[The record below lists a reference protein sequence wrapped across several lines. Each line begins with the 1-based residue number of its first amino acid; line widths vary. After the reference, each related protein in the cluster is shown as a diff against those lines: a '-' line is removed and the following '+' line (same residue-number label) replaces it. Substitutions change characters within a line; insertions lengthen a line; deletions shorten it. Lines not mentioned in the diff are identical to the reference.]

1 MRPDP
6 SSIRKGQLSEVK
18 RALLEKRLKGER
30 TSPKKKQTISK
41 RPTESTIPLSFA
53 QERLWFFQLLE
64 PDNPAYNASYSFRLS
79 GKVDVRACEESL
91 NTIIQRH
98 EILRTIFVEQNGN
111 QQAISAGN
119 SFSPKPTDE
128 REGVILKIDPRVGGQ
143 GRAGGDFHKPGGA
156 AAQEQQ
162 KLRQIVSP
170 NQRITV
176 PIIDLC
182 QHSEHEQTSAIH
194 YWQMETSQ
202 QPFDFS
208 QWPLFRVKFLK
219 LTSHETLALM
229 TMHHMITDGWSIGV
243 FIQEFFALYQAYTRG
258 NSLTLPELPVQYADY
273 SVWQRHYMQGGV
285 LDHQLKFW
293 KEQLA
298 GAPSLL
304 QLPLDHPRAPVQTYP
319 GKSYPFTLSAEL
331 TERIRQL
338 SQSKK
343 TTFFMTSLATFAVLL
358 NRYSGQEDILI
369 GSPVANRD
377 RPETQPLIGC
387 MVNTLVFRIRLEDA
401 PTFSELLSQVR
412 QTALQTYAHQ
422 EVPFEQ
428 VVEALQPER
437 NLSYTPLF
445 QVMIVHQNSPITTLE
460 SPELTLRPLPPEVHT
475 TLFDLTLKI
484 DESGSQLS
492 GSWEYNTDLFENETI
507 RRMDGHFQR
516 LLTEVITNPHR
527 PITQIPILSDVE
539 LNRTLVQWND
549 TDSEYP
555 QDKCIHELFEKQS
568 SLNPEEFAVVCS
580 GEKLSYSQLNHRAN
594 QVAHYLQ
601 RLGVKPDIRV
611 GLYVERSLEMV
622 VGLLG
627 ILKAGGAYVPLDPSY
642 PGERIAAMI
651 EDAEIQ
657 VVLTIESLL
666 NVLSKHSTTVVC
678 FDKDGDAI
686 GRESVENPVSEVTPD
701 HSIYAIFTS
710 GTTGRSKGVSVYHRG
725 FVNLV
730 DWYTTEFRLFELKRV
745 LLVTSFNFD
754 LTQKNIFA
762 PLITGGTLYLSP
774 SEIYDPQ
781 CIVDSMDRYK
791 IAWLNCTPSMFYPLV
806 DLLTNSADAAQAKT
820 AAEHDRFAK
829 LSSLRYV
836 FLGGEP
842 IQISLLMDW
851 LNSISTR
858 AHIVN
863 TYGPTEC
870 TDVCAYYRLKQPKR
884 FLGNSVPLGTPIHN
898 TQLMI
903 LDRHDNLLPVGIPGE
918 LCIAGVCVGGGY
930 INDSERTSSHFITN
944 PFGDSPNS
952 QTLYKTGDLARYLPD
967 GMIEFIGRVDNQVKI
982 RGFRIELGEIEAA
995 LNNHSQVQ
1003 QSIVRVWGEQPH
1015 EKRLV
1020 AYVVTEKAAF
1030 SEIDWR
1036 AYLKQKLPEYM
1047 VPSLFM
1053 FLEKCPLTANGKVDF
1068 DALPVPNINHG
1079 RSVKFVPPQS
1089 SDEKTLAT
1097 IWQEVLNC
1105 ERVSVHD
1112 NFFEIGGDSIL
1123 SIQVVSR
1130 AREAGIH
1137 ISPKEIFQFQTLAQ
1151 LAQSVDK
1158 SLPALAQQELV
1169 TGSVPLMPIQHWF
1182 LERGWS
1188 EPHHFNQY
1196 VLLRVPADVEPKLLS
1211 KSIHKLREHHDSLRL
1226 RFTETQ
1232 KGWHQV
1238 NDTIDSWEPLQ
1249 VLDLSSHPQ
1258 GARLREVDE
1267 ITARTQAS
1275 LNLEKAQLMRVVLFE
1290 LGEQGNRLLIVV
1302 HHLAV
1307 DAVSWRILLEDLIR
1321 IYQQLKQ
1328 GKSPQLPLKTSA
1340 FRDWT
1345 NRLHD
1350 YGQSEDVQKQL
1361 QYWLGLPW
1369 AEIRPLP
1376 RDYPVDTR
1384 EIHHMKPLPDIG
1396 KCNTPIDSYDIVASQ
1411 LNIST
1416 RFSIEHTH
1424 VLLNKLPA
1432 TYNVHVQEILLAA
1445 LVHTIHQWTGSSI
1458 TMLDLEGHG
1467 REDLFE
1473 DMDLSRTVGW
1483 FTSLFPA
1490 LLKSDQRDR
1499 AKQALLSVRDQ
1510 LRSIPQRGIGYGLL
1524 RYLTRSPEVRNQL
1537 RALPTPEIC
1546 FNYLGRID
1554 QYLSSH
1560 NQEQI
1565 SENDWKFTTAGA
1577 SFSPRGERAYLLEV
1591 NALVE
1596 DDQLQVVWTY
1606 SPNRHQASTIEN
1618 LAHVYLNYLVS
1629 LIEDC

>member
-1 MRPDP
+1 M
-6 SSIRKGQLSEVK
+6 
-18 RALLEKRLKGER
+18 LEKRLKGER
-30 TSPKKKQTISK
+30 VSPKKKQTIPRRS
-41 RPTESTIPLSFA
+41 TESIIPLSFS

-64 PDNPAYNASYSFRLS
+64 PDNPAYNASYSFRLT
-79 GKVDVRACEESL
+79 GKVDIRAFEDSL
-91 NTIIQRH
+91 NKIIQRH
-98 EILRTIFVEQNGN
+98 EILRTIFVGRNGN
-111 QQAISAGN
+111 QDALSA
-119 SFSPKPTDE
+119 SSYFSPSKAE
-128 REGVILKIDPRVGGQ
+128 EKEGTGLRIDPRVEGQ
-143 GRAGGDFHKPGGA
+143 DRAGGDFQKATEPFTHVQ
-156 AAQEQQ
+156 QELQ
-162 KLRQIVSP
+162 QIVSP

-176 PIIDLC
+176 PILDLR
-182 QHSEHEQTSAIH
+182 QHSEFEQTSAIH
-194 YWQMETSQ
+194 YWQMETSR

-208 QWPLFRVKFLK
+208 QWPLFRVKLLR
-219 LTSHETLALM
+219 LTKTEYLALV

-243 FIQEFFALYQAYTRG
+243 FIQEFFALYQAHTRG
-258 NSLTLPELPVQYADY
+258 NSWTLAELPVQYADY
-273 SVWQRHYMQGGV
+273 SIWQRHYMQGGV
-285 LDHQLKFW
+285 LERQLKFW

-343 TTFFMTSLATFAVLL
+343 TTFFMTSLATLAVLL

-387 MVNTLVFRIRLEDA
+387 MVNTLVFRLRLEDA

-412 QTALQTYAHQ
+412 QTALQAYTHQ

-460 SPELTLRPLPPEVHT
+460 SPELTLRSLPPEVHT

-507 RRMDGHFQR
+507 RRMDGHFQK
-516 LLTEVITNPHR
+516 LLGEVVTNPHR
-527 PITQIPILSDVE
+527 PVTQIPTLSDVE
-539 LNRTLVQWND
+539 LNRTLVQWNE
-549 TDSEYP
+549 THCEYP
-555 QDKCIHELFEKQS
+555 YDKCIHELFEEQS
-568 SLNPEEFAVVCS
+568 SLNPEKLAVVCS

-601 RLGVKPDIRV
+601 RLGVKPNIRV

-666 NVLSKHSTTVVC
+666 NVLSKHSTSVVC
-678 FDKDGDAI
+678 FDKDSDAI
-686 GRESVENPVSEVTPD
+686 GGESVENPVSEVTPD

-725 FVNLV
+725 FINLV
-730 DWYTTEFRLFELKRV
+730 HWYTTEFRLFELKRV

-781 CIVDSMDRYK
+781 CIVDSIDHYK
-791 IAWLNCTPSMFYPLV
+791 IAWLNCTPSMFYPMV
-806 DLLTNSADAAQAKT
+806 EHLTSSADAAQAKT
-820 AAEHDRFAK
+820 AVEHDRFAK
-829 LSSLRYV
+829 LSCLRYV

-842 IQISLLMDW
+842 IQTSLLMDW
-851 LNSISTR
+851 LNSTS
-858 AHIVN
+858 AQIVN

-870 TDVCAYYRLKQPKR
+870 TDVCAYYRVKQPKR

-930 INDSERTSSHFITN
+930 INDSERTISHFIAN
-944 PFGDSPNS
+944 PFGDGPNS

-982 RGFRIELGEIEAA
+982 RGFRMELGEIEVA
-995 LNNHSQVQ
+995 LNTHSQVQ
-1003 QSIVRVWGEQPH
+1003 QSIVRVWGQQPH

-1036 AYLKQKLPEYM
+1036 AYLRQKLPEYM
-1047 VPSLFM
+1047 VPSFFM
-1053 FLEKCPLTANGKVDF
+1053 LLEKCPLTANGKVDF
-1068 DALPVPNINHG
+1068 DALPEPNINHS

-1089 SDEKTLAT
+1089 SDEKALAT

-1130 AREAGIH
+1130 AREAGIS

-1158 SLPALAQQELV
+1158 SLPALAPQELI

-1182 LERGWS
+1182 LEERGWS

-1196 VLLRVPADVEPKLLS
+1196 VLLRVPADVKPKLLS
-1211 KSIHKLREHHDSLRL
+1211 KCIHKLREHHDSLRL
-1226 RFTETQ
+1226 RFTEIE

-1238 NDTIDSWEPLQ
+1238 NETIDSWEPLQ
-1249 VLDLSSHPQ
+1249 VVDLSSHPQ
-1258 GARLREVDE
+1258 ATRLREVDE
-1267 ITARTQAS
+1267 ITAKTQAS
-1275 LNLEKAQLMRVVLFE
+1275 LNLEKAELMRVVLFE
-1290 LGEQGNRLLIVV
+1290 LGEQGNRLLIVA

-1328 GKSPQLPLKTSA
+1328 GKSSQMPPKTSA

-1345 NRLHD
+1345 LRLHD
-1350 YGQSEDVQKQL
+1350 YGQSDEVQEQL

-1376 RDYPVDTR
+1376 KDSPVGTQ
-1384 EIHHMKPLPDIG
+1384 EIHHIKPVKDIY
-1396 KCNTPIDSYDIVASQ
+1396 KYNTSIDSYDTVASQ

-1416 RFSIEHTH
+1416 RLSIEHTH

-1432 TYNVHVQEILLAA
+1432 TYNVHVHEILLAA

-1490 LLKSDQRDR
+1490 LLKSDQSDR
-1499 AKQALLSVRDQ
+1499 AQQALLSVRDQ
-1510 LRSIPQRGIGYGLL
+1510 LRLIPQRGIGYGIL
-1524 RYLTRSPEVRNQL
+1524 RYLTRNPRVRNQL
-1537 RALPTPEIC
+1537 RALPTPEIS

-1554 QYLSSH
+1554 HYLNRYDKEKSSGL
-1560 NQEQI
+1560 
-1565 SENDWKFTTAGA
+1565 DWELITAGA
-1577 SFSPRGERAYLLEV
+1577 SFSEKGKRAYLLEV
-1591 NALVE
+1591 NALIKDE
-1596 DDQLQVVWTY
+1596 QMQVVWTY
-1606 SPNRHQASTIEN
+1606 SQNRHQASTIEMR
-1618 LAHVYLNYLVS
+1618 AHTYLQFLVS
-1629 LIEDC
+1629 LIEEF